1 MIEKNKK
8 TTKENKNL
16 AKLAIILLVLVI
28 AIIIVVV
35 TVKNKKTDKENEP
48 NISVGENGEV
58 NNISKKVYEAKN
70 VESVYEMTCTSLK
83 YDGKN
88 TKANIKIK
96 NISGT
101 ETKGRLTKIVFL
113 DSKGAE
119 LSNMSLYVRAI
130 GANQEFSTTASI
142 SANIVDAYDYK
153 IIFVN

>member
-1 MIEKNKK
+1 MKEKTKK
-8 TTKENKNL
+8 TTKENKV
-16 AKLAIILLVLVI
+16 KLAIIALVLVI

-35 TVKNKKTDKENEP
+35 AVKNKKTDEENKP
-48 NISVGENGEV
+48 NIAVGENGEV